1 MRISDWSSD
10 VCSSD
15 LEQRAELIALAPQSD
30 DQHATR
36 IGVLRERREQ
46 RARMAEI
53 VAKLRTTEGVLERM
67 DAVDAP
73 RMARARDPRDAR
85 GEVADAADGR
95 QDPDFVARPGA
106 AVGTEIARK
115 GPGGSG
121 DGRCTDGG
129 RRVTKV
135 RVAAQAG
142 RPRWDEARVGE

>member
-1 MRISDWSSD
+1 M
-10 VCSSD
+10 
-15 LEQRAELIALAPQSD
+15 
-30 DQHATR
+30 
-36 IGVLRERREQ
+36 GMLRERREQ

-129 RRVTKV
+129 GRGTQGAVRSEGRRGGKGGV
-135 RVAAQAG
+135 RTC
-142 RPRWDEARVGE
+142 

>member
-95 QDPDFVARPGA
+95 QD
-106 AVGTEIARK
+106 RK
-115 GPGGSG
+115 ST
-121 DGRCTDGG
+121 RLNS
-129 RRVTKV
+129 VTN
-135 RVAAQAG
+135 AQLVC
-142 RPRWDEARVGE
+142 RLPLEKKKHT